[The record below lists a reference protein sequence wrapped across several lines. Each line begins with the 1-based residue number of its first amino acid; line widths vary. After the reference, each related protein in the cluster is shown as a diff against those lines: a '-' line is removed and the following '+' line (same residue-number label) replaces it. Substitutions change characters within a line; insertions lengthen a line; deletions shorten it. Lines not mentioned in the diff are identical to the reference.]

1 MTNEILNLPLVP
13 LRGLVAFP
21 GVELLFDV
29 KRDASREALSAAMK
43 DNKQILLITQKDHT
57 KDHITEKDL
66 YRVGVSASVRQVF
79 KIAPGVDRAL
89 VRCTKRIRLMNLTET
104 EPYMKASYIEL
115 IDRIDDFEDETEQ
128 NAVEGL
134 VREAFEEYCL
144 NSGKFNSEFIDELM
158 KLNSFG
164 LIVNVMA
171 ARIDFKVY
179 DKQKILETIPLKA
192 RAFEL
197 LKLFRTESAV
207 IKVKKEIDEK
217 VKKNLE
223 ELQRENILREQLKVI
238 TDELM
243 EKDGLAGEIADYKK
257 RASAGKLTPEAME
270 RIDRE
275 TERLKKIP
283 PMAPEGTVIR
293 GYIEL
298 ILSLPWG
305 KYSKEN
311 KNLKKAEAVLERD
324 HYGLREVK
332 ERIVEFLA
340 LKLNTE
346 NPNAPV
352 MCLVGPPGVGKTS
365 IAKSVAKA
373 LGRKYVR
380 MSLGGLHDEAE
391 LRGHRKTYVGAMP
404 GRIIEAL
411 KTAGTSNPLILM
423 DEIDKVGKDYKG
435 DPASALLEIL
445 DGEQNFAFRDNY
457 LELPYDISK
466 VFFICTANTADTIPP
481 ALKDRM
487 EIITLSS
494 YTPEEKLKIAE
505 KYLIKKQLDFHGLT
519 RKQLKFREAA
529 LKEIISGYTRE
540 AGVRNLERII
550 GKLCRK
556 ALKEIMTEETEQVI
570 ITPDK
575 LGTYLGARKF
585 RPDHIEAEDK
595 IGEVTGLAWT
605 QLGGTTLQIEV
616 NIYKGSGSL
625 KLTGNIGKVMEESAY
640 AAYSFIRSSAEKLGI
655 YREFDKIDI
664 HIHIPEGAVPKD
676 GPSAGV
682 TMTTAMVSALAG
694 VSVKRTVAMTGEV
707 TIRGNVLPIG
717 GLKEKVLA
725 AKAAGIKT
733 VILPMDNSADLEELP
748 DYAKTDME
756 FVLAAHVEEVLKT
769 ALNFKKRNGAAYEA
783 RNTEEKKP
791 EAQTLISPVMPESP
805 KPGVR
810 SQTAAD

>member
-29 KRDASREALSAAMK
+29 KREGSREALSAAMNG
-43 DNKQILLITQKDHT
+43 DKQILLITQKDST
-57 KDHITEKDL
+57 KERISEKDL
-66 YRVGVSASVRQVF
+66 YRVGVCANVRQVF
-79 KIAPGVDRAL
+79 KVAPGIDRAL

-104 EPYMKASYIEL
+104 EPYMKANYIEL
-115 IDRIDDFEDETEQ
+115 IDRIDDFEDETEKT
-128 NAVEGL
+128 AVESL
-134 VREAFEEYCL
+134 VREAFEDYCL
-144 NSGKFNSEFIDELM
+144 SSGKFNSDFIDELM

-164 LIVNVMA
+164 LIINVMG

-197 LKLFRTESAV
+197 LKLFRTEASV

-238 TDELM
+238 SDELM

-257 RASAGKLTPEAME
+257 RAEEGNLPEEALE
-270 RIDRE
+270 RVNKE
-275 TERLKKIP
+275 AERLKKIP
-283 PMAPEGTVIR
+283 SMTPEGTVIR

-305 KYSKEN
+305 NYTKDN
-311 KNLKKAEAVLERD
+311 KNLKRAEAVLERD
-324 HYGLREVK
+324 HYGLKEVK

-340 LKLNTE
+340 LKLNKD

-365 IAKSVAKA
+365 IAKSIAKA

-423 DEIDKVGKDYKG
+423 DEIDKVGNDYKG

-457 LELPYDISK
+457 LEIPYDISK

-481 ALKDRM
+481 ALRDRM
-487 EIITLSS
+487 EIINLSS
-494 YTPEEKLKIAE
+494 YTSEEKLKIAE
-505 KYLIKKQLDFHGLT
+505 KYLVKKQLEFHGLD
-519 RKQLKFREAA
+519 RKQLKFKQAA
-529 LKEIISGYTRE
+529 LKEIITGYTRE
-540 AGVRNLERII
+540 AGVRNLERVI

-556 ALKEIMTEETEQVI
+556 ALKDIMTTETEQII
-570 ITPDK
+570 ITPEK
-575 LGTYLGARKF
+575 LHDYLGAKKF
-585 RPDHIEAEDK
+585 RPEFIETEDR

-605 QLGGTTLQIEV
+605 QLGGTTLQAEV
-616 NIYKGSGSL
+616 NIYKGNGTL
-625 KLTGNIGKVMEESAY
+625 KMTGNVGKVMEESAY
-640 AAYSFIRSSAEKLGI
+640 AAYSFIRANAEKLGI
-655 YREFDKIDI
+655 YREFDKTDI

-694 VSVKRTVAMTGEV
+694 VSVKHTVAMTGEV

-717 GLKEKVLA
+717 GLREKVLA

-748 DYAKTDME
+748 DYAKADME
-756 FVLAAHVEEVLKT
+756 FVLAAHIEEVLKT
-769 ALNFKKRNGAAYEA
+769 ALNYKKRGPETAE
-783 RNTEEKKP
+783 TDEKESP
-791 EAQTLISPVMPESP
+791 VITPVMPKSQNSHI
-805 KPGVR
+805 R
-810 SQTAAD
+810 S